1 MGATTAQQ
9 LVKEAMQLHQRGE
22 LQQAKIIYSEVLE
35 TSPRHPDALHLYGLA
50 CHQQGDH
57 LTAISY
63 IRRAIELVPD
73 QAVLRNNLGDAL
85 CKAGEFEDALTQLQ
99 VALDLRPDYAGA
111 HQNLGTAYA
120 HTGDFDTALL
130 HGRKAVQLDSRRPE
144 AWFDLGLILLEHVLL
159 DESVDAFRS
168 ALALRPVYPLAAT
181 SLLYTLNL
189 LPGADP
195 AVVAREHQQVA
206 TAALNAVHTPVVRK
220 QRSGRIRIAYV
231 SRDFRSHAVNYFFE
245 PVLEHHDKSCF
256 EVFCYSD
263 VAQPDQVSR
272 RLQEIAEHWRDI
284 PDWDDERVC
293 EQVKSDGIDILVD
306 LAGHTKHNRLG
317 VFAVKPAPFQLSW
330 LGFPN
335 TTGFHAM
342 DYRVVDHYTAP
353 DEDDFPGSEAPLR
366 LADVFTCFRPPGD
379 SPPIHPAPVVQSGF
393 ITLGCLH
400 KLEKLNTGVI
410 ALWAQI
416 LRDNP
421 ETRLLLVRDQLD
433 EWQQQRLR
441 TSFLQ
446 HGISSDRL
454 MMNRLSDS
462 QQDFFELFG
471 KIDILLDTFPWSGH
485 TLACCAL
492 WMGVPVVS
500 MKGNS
505 HAGRMVAS
513 VLNLLDLN
521 ELIAEDA
528 EAYSKIA
535 SDLCNDKDRIIRYRN
550 TLRDRCEQSPLR
562 DEKGFTRKLE
572 TEYRTILKL

>member
-22 LQQAKIIYSEVLE
+22 LQQAKTIYEEVLE
-35 TSPRHPDALHLYGLA
+35 ISPRHPDALHLYGLA

-57 LTAISY
+57 LTAVSY

-99 VALDLRPDYAGA
+99 VALDLRPNYAGA

-130 HGRKAVQLDSRRPE
+130 HARKAVQLDSRRPE

-168 ALALRPVYPLAAT
+168 ALVLRPVYPLAAT

-195 AVVAREHQQVA
+195 AVVTREHQQVA
-206 TAALNAVHTPVVRK
+206 TAAFNTIHTPVVRK

-245 PVLEHHDKSCF
+245 PVLAHHDKSRF

-272 RLQEIAEHWRDI
+272 RLQEIVEHWHDI
-284 PDWDDERVC
+284 PNWDDERVC
-293 EQVKSDGIDILVD
+293 EQVRLDGIDILVD

-317 VFAVKPAPFQLSW
+317 VFAVKPAPCQLSW

-335 TTGFHAM
+335 TTGLRAM

-353 DEDDFPGSEAPLR
+353 DEDDFPGSEDPLR
-366 LADVFTCFRPPGD
+366 LADVFACFRPPGD
-379 SPPIHPAPVVQSGF
+379 SPPVHPAPLVHNGF

-410 ALWAQI
+410 ALWARI
-416 LRDNP
+416 LSENP

-433 EWQQQRLR
+433 DWQQQRLR

-454 MMNRLSDS
+454 MMNHLSDS

-513 VLNLLDLN
+513 VLNLLGLN
-521 ELIAEDA
+521 ELIAEDT
-528 EAYSKIA
+528 EAYNRIA
-535 SDLCNDKDRIIRYRN
+535 SDLCSDKDRLIRYRN

-562 DEKGFTRKLE
+562 DEKGFTKKLE
-572 TEYRTILKL
+572 AEYRSILKL